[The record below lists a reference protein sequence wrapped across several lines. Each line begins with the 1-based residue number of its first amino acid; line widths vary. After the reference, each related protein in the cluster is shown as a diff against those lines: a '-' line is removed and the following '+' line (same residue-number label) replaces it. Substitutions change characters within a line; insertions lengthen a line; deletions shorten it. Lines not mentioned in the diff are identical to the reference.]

1 MDGALTAARPLGP
14 PPPWRGGAAYALAAL
29 TSGDGV
35 GGAPHGGW
43 RRQVL
48 RDTPRFPRLAQS
60 GRPDLGAL
68 VSRHIA
74 FDEVNDGIEGLERA
88 EGVGTVIV

>member
-1 MDGALTAARPLGP
+1 
-14 PPPWRGGAAYALAAL
+14 
-29 TSGDGV
+29 
-35 GGAPHGGW
+35 
-43 RRQVL
+43 VL

-60 GRPDLGAL
+60 GRPDLGSL